1 MAFTLGEYQDIFLEE
16 ADEQLQELNQNLL
29 QLEQNPEVGD
39 IINNI
44 FRAAHSLKSSAA
56 FVGLNSLSELAH
68 KMENLLQ
75 GIRDRTLNITPEI
88 IEVLF
93 RCFDEISGVIG
104 TVASGQEP
112 TQNLSGIIRDI
123 DKVSLQK
130 GELPVQPAASP
141 KARENASFSYK
152 IDFTPEERRAIKRG
166 LESGMSCCEISVYI
180 DKSALMKSLK
190 ARLILSNLEHVSESI
205 KTIPPIESLSG
216 DDDVDVF
223 RVILLTDHPIDDIRK
238 ACDVDQISRIDMREI
253 SLKKQDDKLILRFH
267 NPETL
272 AEDTSDPDEDGLA
285 DGEIEPEMEIS
296 EMESHED
303 DDEEQDKVQGDRKII
318 DKRVSTLKTVKVS
331 VDKLDQLLNNVGEL
345 VISNSGFYKLYEE
358 LRKQSFDK
366 SIINEFKNRMEQMS
380 RIAKD
385 LQSGIMKTRM
395 VPIGGVFS
403 RFNRLV
409 RDLNKEFDKKV
420 QLKVVGEETE
430 LDKKVID
437 AIGEPLMHLIRN
449 AIDHGVEEVEDR
461 RKVGKPDVAIITL
474 NSYQGGNQ
482 IFVEVSDDGRGLDAD
497 EIKRTAVRNNLA
509 TPEMVGNMDNEDI
522 FNFIFNPGFSTKKV
536 VTDISGRG
544 VGMNVVKE
552 IVSELNGNVSIETEP
567 GMGTRFVMAFPL
579 TMAIIPAI
587 MVKVRREMYAI
598 PLSDVIETIK
608 ISNKDI
614 QTIEGHEIINLRG
627 EILSLL
633 RLNRFM
639 RIKSALGDD
648 QKVPVVVVGYGNRKI
663 GLMVDYLEGK
673 QEIVIKSLEQNY
685 RTVEGLA
692 GASILGDGSIC
703 LILDISSMMNRVIT
717 EQELLSDYDK
727 GKFKSGG
734 GLWEAD
740 YEDEYELEEAPVR
753 VRAESE
759 PEKIPATVSAPAAD
773 LRETVKTQETARTA
787 PLKKTAPP
795 EKTVPREI
803 EKTESQEME
812 AAELDGVLNS
822 EDDFTIVSE
831 QDAGTAPAGLVQ
843 PAQDTPGT
851 EDADIERR
859 VKEALSKFKD
869 ELRENIQG
877 TLETTKPYDHIK
889 ESMKIDDDDLDRVR
903 VLANMGITHA
913 AENLSKIL
921 NKRIDLTIP
930 DVRFIRI
937 EKIPETVGNIDSVYI
952 GVYMPL
958 TGEVKGTILFSFR
971 EESGFD
977 LIDTLWGAGTG
988 NTRELTEDGES
999 ALKELGNI
1007 VGSSVINVIAEKIDM
1022 AIKPT
1027 VPTVIHDYMQATL
1040 DSILVMHSIRGDYAL
1055 IMETDFFYGDD
1066 RVIGN
1071 MLILPD
1077 TESLKMIIEKLRQ

>member
-29 QLEQNPEVGD
+29 QLEQNPEADD

-75 GIRDRTLNITPEI
+75 GIREKTLKITPEI
-88 IEVLF
+88 VEVLF

-112 TQNLSGIIRDI
+112 TQNLAGIIRDI
-123 DKVSLQK
+123 DSVSEQK
-130 GELPVQPAASP
+130 GAASAP
-141 KARENASFSYK
+141 AGASVKSRKPDPASFK
-152 IDFTPEERRAIKRG
+152 IDFNPEERRTIKLG
-166 LESGMSCCEISVYI
+166 LESGMSCCEITVYI

-190 ARLILSNLEHVSESI
+190 ARLILSNLEQVSETV
-205 KTIPPIESLSG
+205 KTIPSMDSLSG

-223 RVILLTDHPIDDIRK
+223 RVILLTDHPIDDLRK

-272 AEDTSDPDEDGLA
+272 AEDSG
-285 DGEIEPEMEIS
+285 EPEPKRAAVREFH
-296 EMESHED
+296 EPELETADMESHED
-303 DDEEQDKVQGDRKII
+303 EDDEQDKVQGDRKII

-358 LRKQSFDK
+358 LRKQSSDK

-420 QLKVVGEETE
+420 QLKVIGEETE

-449 AIDHGVEEVEDR
+449 AIDHGIEEVEFR
-461 RKVGKPDVAIITL
+461 RKVSKPDIAVITL

-482 IFVEVSDDGRGLDAD
+482 IFVEVSDDGRGLDVE
-497 EIKRTAVRNNLA
+497 EIKRTAVKNNLA

-608 ISNKDI
+608 ISSKDI

-639 RIKSALGDD
+639 KIKSALNDD
-648 QKVPVVVVGYGNRKI
+648 QKIPVVVVGYGNRKI

-717 EQELLSDYDK
+717 EQEMLSDYDK
-727 GKFKSGG
+727 GRFKSGEMLG
-734 GLWEAD
+734 EAD
-740 YEDEYELEEAPVR
+740 YEELYEPEAEPVR
-753 VRAESE
+753 ARAESVK
-759 PEKIPATVSAPAAD
+759 EKTPAAVSAPARD
-773 LRETVKTQETARTA
+773 ETVTPRDTA
-787 PLKKTAPP
+787 PTGRVSPTGKTTPREEMKAAPRKLETEDLDEVLNEDEDFKIIP
-795 EKTVPREI
+795 EQDTPVSPAVSSSTASAKSDDAEI
-803 EKTESQEME
+803 EK
-812 AAELDGVLNS
+812 
-822 EDDFTIVSE
+822 
-831 QDAGTAPAGLVQ
+831 
-843 PAQDTPGT
+843 
-851 EDADIERR
+851 R
-859 VKEALSKFKD
+859 VKDALSKFKD

-877 TLETTKPYDHIK
+877 TLESSKPYDHIK

-903 VLANMGITHA
+903 VLANLGITHA

-937 EKIPETVGNIDSVYI
+937 EKIPETVGSIDSVYI

-977 LIDTLWGAGTG
+977 LIDTLWGTGTG
-988 NTRELTEDGES
+988 QTRELTEDGES

-1007 VGSSVINVIAEKIDM
+1007 VGSSVINVMAEKIDM
-1022 AIKPT
+1022 AIKPA
-1027 VPTVIHDYMQATL
+1027 VPTVIHDYMQATI
-1040 DSILVMHSIRGDYAL
+1040 DSILVMHGISGDYAL

-1077 TESLKMIIEKLRQ
+1077 TESLKMIVEKLRQ